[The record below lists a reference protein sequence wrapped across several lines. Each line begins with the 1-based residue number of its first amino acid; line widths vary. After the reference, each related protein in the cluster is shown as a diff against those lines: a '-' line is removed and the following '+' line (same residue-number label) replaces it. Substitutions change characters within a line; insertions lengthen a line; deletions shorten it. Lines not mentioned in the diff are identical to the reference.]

1 MAGWTIGGRVHEKSS
16 VGEVTHSS
24 TIPTLGGLTTEFT
37 IHMGSILTHGAA
49 YGVAPLMAFQ
59 PSGLR
64 PWV

>member
-37 IHMGSILTHGAA
+37 IHMGSILTQ
-49 YGVAPLMAFQ
+49 APLMV
-59 PSGLR
+59 LR
-64 PWV
+64 CLWHSSLRV